1 MKKIFCLILVIV
13 TMFNVSIMNV
23 FAKTNSNTIY
33 VYVDG
38 EYVSEADVQP
48 FIENNR
54 TLVPVRAVAEKMGA
68 EVLWDNDTRTVTI
81 HKLNDKITY
90 GETEYFN
97 CTTHASLTI
106 DKNEIAIGLSDENGA
121 VIFRT
126 VKKMDIAAKIVNGR
140 TFIPARFVGYALG
153 YDIAWDSA
161 NLRVDYKFIGKQTV
175 DFEIQ
180 KESEARKDPEVVK
193 PGNTKYPDTIT
204 VNGETYP
211 SRNGYDDIVIV
222 DTSKGKI
229 ENDTFINLLPYRFVE
244 TNIIIESDEK
254 EYEIS
259 NNNTPDQ
266 NLSNFAKF
274 YEDKVGEDV
283 ITKIYPD
290 GEKVY
295 SFEYL
300 TNKSIGIKSV
310 LGTSSNAGRYMNK
323 YLKDSMYYEI
333 ITSSPPIYDYS
344 MWYNICQ
351 YDNGFYGQKFY
362 GTKDDSFLRKGSN
375 KNTLLFLNAFLG
387 ETGQRISKMM
397 SDYYTFSGYFYVP
410 ENSKWDFFYDNG
422 TPKPFNSID
431 KNAVDYYGL
440 NFVGSYDEG
449 GQYILVL
456 KTNNQEIYIEYNK
469 PNIEYALT
477 SGYNVA
483 FEKIEN

>member
-1 MKKIFCLILVIV
+1 MKRITSLILLVVMLLSLSV
-13 TMFNVSIMNV
+13 TVSATQESV
-23 FAKTNSNTIY
+23 HL
-33 VYVDG
+33 YVDG
-38 EYVSEADVQP
+38 KYVQNANG
-48 FIENNR
+48 FIENGR
-54 TLVPVRAVAEKMGA
+54 TMVPVRALAEKMNA
-68 EVLWDNDTRTVTI
+68 DVLWIESEKKVVLNKTCDKMEYNGTTYNNVVASCELILGKAEIRI
-81 HKLNDKITY
+81 KLLKDDKEI
-90 GETEYFN
+90 FN
-97 CTTHASLTI
+97 VLKKI
-106 DKNEIAIGLSDENGA
+106 DCIANAI
-121 VIFRT
+121 
-126 VKKMDIAAKIVNGR
+126 NGR
-140 TFIPARFVGYALG
+140 THIPARFVGYAMG
-153 YDIAWDSA
+153 YSVEYRKELSGSKVYY
-161 NLRVDYKFIGKQTV
+161 NFTGKQTI
-175 DFEIQ
+175 DFEEPAEQ
-180 KESEARKDPEVVK
+180 TPNTVTSE
-193 PGNTKYPDTIT
+193 KYPDTIT

-211 SRNGYDDIVIV
+211 SRNGYDDIIIV